1 MAIKHES
8 LDWLDRLAEL
18 KAQMD
23 KMAKPTHGNLATVLG
38 QTRST
43 ITKLSSLIPII
54 DPAAADKIRQAA
66 QAKPPFILG
75 FNSARTLA
83 GLNGKVADLPA
94 AVHSTLDVVINRR
107 LELRHIQA
115 LVERVIAGH
124 PAAEFDPLKQ
134 QSKRQITS
142 PIAEP
147 ELDTEEL
154 TPAKESVAPKGQS
167 VGQRLDG
174 TIEGVRVWAKKYK
187 NGLVMVGVAA
197 ALVLWNYKDSLFKTT
212 DASLSEPAQPTHSSG
227 ISTQTQTPQTIMSL
241 AQPTALSPEALA
253 KGETP
258 AKAEAKNELNVEVPD
273 ELKGRTINDAAI
285 AMEFAMNFY
294 GVSYEVPS
302 SNLKYL
308 DDITNEHYTKA
319 FFKEFYPPAKLKEIR
334 AKKLFMD
341 FQPSGPAKVLKVD
354 RDSSEYLVEG
364 VVSNLT
370 DKGKKDQF
378 ISERPAGLIVDFDDR
393 PSANGAVVKVTET
406 SPEGKP

>member
-66 QAKPPFILG
+66 QATPPFILG

-147 ELDTEEL
+147 ELDREEL
-154 TPAKESVAPKGQS
+154 TPVKETASHKGQS
-167 VGQRLDG
+167 VGQRIDE

-212 DASLSEPAQPTHSSG
+212 DASMSEPAQPTHSSG

-241 AQPTALSPEALA
+241 AQPQTSQPAVSTQGQAVSAPIS
-253 KGETP
+253 KGEV
-258 AKAEAKNELNVEVPD
+258 AVPD

-364 VVSNLT
+364 FVSNLT

-378 ISERPAGLIVDFDDR
+378 ISERPAGLIIDIDDR